1 MKPESITVAIDPN
14 LSPEEQEA
22 QVRANTQAFLAKVR
36 LNPPRPP
43 RWFSW
48 KPKGLEHT
56 ARIGYR
62 PHEEPHAVWVH
73 VQIQAGGRTY
83 EAQFPFQR
91 EQLRT
96 MRQKADDFMVAEFRK
111 SLARDMAVKPPVTK
125 A

>member
-1 MKPESITVAIDPN
+1 MKPESLTVAIDPN
-14 LSPEEQEA
+14 ASPEEQEVQIGLNA
-22 QVRANTQAFLAKVR
+22 AAIAKLVQARK
-36 LNPPRPP
+36 PKPP

>member
-1 MKPESITVAIDPN
+1 MSRGHGKVGAVVIPIHNRAAR
-14 LSPEEQEA
+14 SPEGSGFPSSVSTKLSE
-22 QVRANTQAFLAKVR
+22 
-36 LNPPRPP
+36 

-48 KPKGLEHT
+48 SPAGLEHQ
-56 ARIGYR
+56 ARIRYA

-111 SLARDMAVKPPVTK
+111 SLAREMTPPPSVTK